1 MPEDKI
7 QCETS
12 ADTAKISAGNTEV
25 LSVEG
30 IADDS
35 VVSAVRVDGHTVS
48 VNIERKVK
56 QSEDNTAGGD
66 LAPLDLVVSLNGSGI
81 KADTEALE
89 KAGSGGAALDI
100 SCVVTSIAAAGEED
114 RQTVS
119 SSLPVK
125 AENDILIGP
134 DPAAKNSNSR
144 RLTEAQLTGS
154 GYESVEPVDVYWMDN
169 NNEENKRPGYT
180 AGSDIPP
187 FEPELCFTYTDKYGN
202 PLSGAEAV
210 KLTEENMAQFGIDQ
224 LPEISVSVPGS
235 GRYTVQVEGE
245 LPTVITYTDEYG
257 DMVSGYPK
265 YVSWSLEAPD
275 VDGYSFRDINDDN
288 RDDYPSAQN
297 TGWYYL
303 LYDNYS
309 ITFTLHSGSFTPD
322 HDALEQAVLN
332 DFGLNIITGGTDEN
346 KLGFAALAEQ
356 GRFVISESEDGNSG
370 TITIRDLWRYNFDG
384 SRIIYNVEA
393 QNNIITAEGMEE
405 GDQYSVIYDNAL
417 VPNYGSVTDKVYSG
431 GTVYLTLSGTTDYE
445 ATKKWLDPEGS
456 KRPTGEI
463 QLWRYTEGAGY
474 NTAAPVRDQNGN
486 ILIIELNGQDE
497 QELKFPAENITVEGV
512 MGALPKYDIEGN
524 RYVYAVREYLN
535 GETAEGEDADNYE
548 QVFGNVEDA
557 SGTVTD
563 TLPEGTA
570 ERAAGNTFVYDGG
583 VLSNR
588 INDTVKTTA
597 VKTWQASAFQSELSD
612 VKIEMK
618 LQYRAAGTEEPW
630 QDVTDTDG
638 EVTVVTMDEFMAEA
652 LTGTE
657 DMDVPKYGPLGRELE
672 YRWIES
678 AVYQGDSDNLL
689 TDGGLFNLVHTGR
702 EITYKSTSEYSEDGL
717 ETYITNNIVNTID
730 YDIIKVWR
738 DENGEKIEAPEGAEV
753 TFVIYQTLSGEELT
767 EDKIVAEVVMDG
779 VPDDEATELPGGL
792 TFMET
797 EPWKGKV
804 DLLPEFDR
812 TGARYEYT
820 LLESGIFENYFPVYE
835 TTRSEEDFGYDTT
848 VINQPGEGNRILV
861 RKDWVDNSDSEH
873 RGDVKI
879 EVYNRRTNAKVGEVT
894 LGDNIWTDWVGIGAL
909 EPEDVYILE
918 TSVTTDKEYDTNASK
933 LSAGDP
939 TPESH
944 IYETDNHRYEATY
957 SEAVQIQ
964 NDVMYQVANRRLGN
978 IDVTVIKTWLDG
990 DGSIREELQKKLSE
1004 LPEESRITP
1013 ALRLEF
1019 TEEDANDEGYE
1030 ITYTHVNE
1038 ADYVTLGSSDVAIE
1052 DKDEKPVSS
1061 VQKIDL
1067 DQDSSEYYFFGL
1079 PKYDT
1084 AGDIAHYTAREVW
1097 VLEENSTVVY
1107 TLSDLA
1113 SSENESYRQIYELVK
1128 EYETVYGETKYEVSE
1143 LHDRDTQ
1150 SLEIVNR
1157 LAGDK
1162 DLSWYKEW
1170 NDAYNVQNNLRPDIY
1185 LDVYR
1190 VGHTDPDDP
1199 NRTVTELYLENYR
1212 WHAPE
1217 DEGQTYD
1224 WEAVISNAPKYDPLG
1239 YEYRYYAVEQ
1249 TQVEDSAFDYLDT
1262 VYKDGETYL
1271 GTEYDP
1277 EREAVSDKKVIAVS
1291 SDSNHYA
1298 LQETGTFVNNIH
1310 KSVTING
1317 YKLWTD
1323 LPAGYEMKNL
1333 PGVRFSLMQSTD
1345 VSDPEEVATLTVS
1358 DWNAVSSNGRYS
1370 IGFEYYG
1377 ENHIQISD
1385 GQTVVTGEKDAAR
1398 LEKYDEDGY
1407 LYNYTIEEKILWPS
1421 EDEPYEEGGE
1431 HVVFNIDPVT
1441 NTYQIVN
1448 GYLGVK
1454 GQIDVKKL
1462 LCLPMD
1468 GNEPAAYPAVTFRV
1482 SRTFIENDGNVSDKE
1497 IVTSK
1502 VISSA
1507 AVRTAYGEQAPDNGV
1522 VELALTFED
1531 MPKYAPNGSEYVYTV
1546 EEIKKNL
1553 NGYDTWAAAGDVL
1566 WDDISTDENLGTD
1579 VGNITAERDN
1589 KVDATFANAQ
1599 PEDKEKVTISGQKK
1613 WTDYD
1618 DVFGLRPDKD
1628 EFTNSLTLYRSAQ
1641 SQPGQNNPIAETEVP
1656 AGSYKITVEAGETSP
1671 WQYKIE
1677 GTEDSGELERYAP
1690 NGMPW
1695 KYVVREDTAN
1705 TVYTVSPSSAGQSG
1719 STAQDGNVTVT
1730 AINNSIQTSAAYR
1743 KNWVNTEGEP
1753 VTEDYLGT
1761 DLTVSFKLQ
1770 VAEKNDD
1777 GTLGQWQDAETYFED
1792 NLTEDVIKKVF
1803 GSKSFTAELKG
1814 RVDSDIWSKGGSF
1827 TALPRVIVKDG
1838 GQEITNLSYRTV
1850 ESSIS
1855 YGEVTQTVTVSSTAG
1870 NKGYTYTYSGGL
1882 FSSGKDS
1889 YVNSDNTAVNKI
1901 ETVDMTVTK
1910 EWHGDNGNAYGSR
1923 PDTGRTNYTWEIT
1936 FVIQRSTDDK
1946 TWENVPVYTGEN
1958 SSEDL
1963 TVTLYGTDDDDS
1975 LGAVIEDLPKTD
1987 LNGNPYSYRAREL
2000 QPDHG
2005 ISDGK
2010 VNESDIVYSGIFHDT
2025 YAASYYDKGFAT
2037 TAVNSLQ
2044 TTEVYA
2050 QKNWIGED
2058 RTGVMFKLQY
2068 LADDGGDGKW
2078 TDLVSV
2084 RVDGTK
2090 DEDPSEPYYEYDQW
2104 KAVWKDLPEVLAG
2117 SLTDEDGNTQ
2127 YRVTE
2132 TLPSGYMQ
2140 TESSVGDKYGCSEY
2154 FFTNIKTVN
2163 LTVNKRW
2170 NTTDH
2175 YTLPADGIKVGIF
2188 RTTADSIPESDH
2200 VPVTDSDGDPVTAV
2214 LKASGWTGTFKDLPK
2229 YDEKGNPYIY
2239 YARELDSDGNPYEQ
2253 NDRTDELLIYQTD
2266 NGAAGENSFTTS
2278 VRNVELID
2286 ISGAKTWLDGS
2297 GIYGSRPDSLSLTLQ
2312 RNITGG
2318 EKETVDMTPEWNI
2331 PSGSDRW
2338 TYVYSDL
2345 PYADPQGN
2353 VYTYTVTETV
2363 PEAEGTAGEEGDRYQ
2378 SSQSGHN
2385 LTNTLTGTTGIRGT
2399 KVWIDDGEDVRPDS
2413 ITLTL
2418 YRQAGAAGE
2427 KEAVTGAEPEWS
2439 KDGSEWTYVYE
2450 DLPKYDGNGV
2460 KYIYSVSED
2469 VPSGYELTEQNDTS
2483 LTNTQLTDVSVSKI
2497 WGTADGAQIPE
2508 YVTVALYRAKDQN
2521 GGHMS
2526 PVLDGD
2532 GNQIT
2537 MNLTADT
2544 GWQGTFR
2551 DLLKY
2556 DPDTGERYYYGIA
2569 EVYVSGGNGETGSLG
2584 DYIVKYNGD
2593 EANGFVI
2600 TNITPIEI
2608 SGTKTWIDG
2617 SNASGTRPES
2627 IELTLYRSVAGGA
2640 EETVDAEAV
2649 WTKDGDVWTY
2659 VYSNLPMTDDEGNI
2673 YTYRVE
2679 ESQPEAVNGENDTYQ
2694 MTQNGYD
2701 LTNTLTGTTGL
2712 TGVKTW
2718 IDDGEDVRPDSI
2730 TLTLYRQAGAAG
2742 EKEAVTGAEPE
2753 WSKDGSEW
2761 TYVYE
2766 DLPKY
2771 DGNGVKY
2778 IYSVSEDVPSGY
2790 ELTEQNDTSLTNTQL
2805 TDVSVSKIWGTAD
2818 GAQIPEY
2825 VTVALYRA
2833 KDQNGGHMSPV
2844 LDGDGNQI
2852 TMNLTADTG
2861 WQGTFRDLLKY
2872 DPDTG
2877 ERYYYGIAEV
2887 YVSGGNGETGSLGDY
2902 IVKYNGDEANGFVI
2916 TNITPI
2922 EISGTKTW
2930 IDGSNASG
2938 TRPESIEL
2946 TLYRSVAGGAEETV
2960 DAEAVWTKD
2969 GDVWTYVYSNLPMT
2983 DDEGNIY
2990 TYRVEESQPE
3000 AVNGEN
3006 DTYQMTQNGY
3016 DLTNTL
3022 TGTTG
3027 IRGTKVWRDNGWTD
3041 RGEIVLTL
3049 YANGQKYAEDTFR
3062 GIGNVWEYSFDD
3074 LPKYDEN
3081 GVLIVYEVREE
3092 SVPDGYDVK
3101 YTEDGIENI
3110 QQGTL
3115 TVTKTV
3121 TGTDGEK
3128 DRLFTFTV
3136 YLDDQTINGTYD
3148 DMTFV
3153 NGKARISLRDG
3164 DSATAAGLPAY
3175 TGYTVVENGADED
3188 GYTVKATGAVGEI
3201 QPGATADVSFINHR
3215 DTAEDGETPK
3225 TGDDSMLPDIALMAA
3240 AGAMFTLFLRK
3251 RMRSGE

>member
-1 MPEDKI
+1 MKKVGFTRHLLIFVLAFAMVINMVPIYGIQKVSAEGSAPVTVEWTPAVGIARTGQTVSVKLNAALPADMAVSEDKKIQIDLSKQEAYMLTDFLNEDGSLKEKITAATGQEISLSEKEDGQGYTLGFTLDRDYPELSATFAVSAAGDNRTREYSLNVAAEDVTAVSGQTGEKAEIDYAGSALTFETAFGWTADISSGEENIVIKNGDFPDHTANIAVAPIDDGQRLYTQSQKINITFDLSEGGCLPEDKI

-81 KADTEALE
+81 KADAEALE
-89 KAGSGGAALDI
+89 EAGSGGAALDI

-125 AENDILIGP
+125 AENDILSGP
-134 DPAAKNSNSR
+134 NPAAKNSNSR

-187 FEPELCFTYTDKYGN
+187 FEPELCFTYTDKDGN

-210 KLTEENMAQFGIDQ
+210 ELTEENMAQFGIDQ
-224 LPEISVSVPGS
+224 LPEISVSAPGS

-309 ITFTLHSGSFTPD
+309 ITFTLRSGSFTPD

-456 KRPTGEI
+456 RRPTGEI

-630 QDVTDTDG
+630 QDVTDTNG
-638 EVTVVTMDEFMAEA
+638 EVTVVTMDEFMAET

-689 TDGGLFNLVHTGR
+689 TDGGLFTLVHTGR

-738 DENGEKIEAPEGAEV
+738 DENGEEIEAPEGAEV

-933 LSAGDP
+933 LSAGDL

-957 SEAVQIQ
+957 SEAVPIQ

-1030 ITYTHVNE
+1030 ITYTHVDE
-1038 ADYVTLGSSDVAIE
+1038 ADSVTLGSSDVTIK
-1052 DKDEKPVSS
+1052 DKDGKPVSS

-1097 VLEENSTVVY
+1097 VLEQDSTVVY

-1277 EREAVSDKKVIAVS
+1277 EREAVYDKKVIAVS
-1291 SDSNHYA
+1291 SYSNHYA

-1323 LPAGYEMKNL
+1323 LPAGYETKNL
-1333 PGVRFSLMQSTD
+1333 PGVSFSLMQSTD
-1345 VSDPEEVATLTVS
+1345 VSEPKEVATLTVI

-1398 LEKYDEDGY
+1398 LEKYDENGY
-1407 LYNYTIEEKILWPS
+1407 LYNYTIEEKILWPL
-1421 EDEPYEEGGE
+1421 EDEPDEEGGK
-1431 HVVFNIDPVT
+1431 HVVFNIDPAT

-1468 GNEPAAYPAVTFRV
+1468 GDEPAAYPAVTFRV
-1482 SRTFIENDGNVSDKE
+1482 SRTFTENDGSVSDKE

-1507 AVRTAYGEQAPDNGV
+1507 AVRTAYGKTPDNGV

-1546 EEIKKNL
+1546 EEIKTNL
-1553 NGYDTWAAAGDVL
+1553 NGYNTWAAAGDVL
-1566 WDDISTDENLGTD
+1566 WDDIRTDENLGTD

-1589 KVDATFANAQ
+1589 EVDATFANAQ

-1628 EFTNSLTLYRSAQ
+1628 EFTKSLTLYRSAP

-1777 GTLGQWQDAETYFED
+1777 GTLGQWHDAETYFKD

-1803 GSKSFTAELKG
+1803 GNKSFTAELKG
-1814 RVDSDIWSKGGSF
+1814 RVDSDTWSKGGSF
-1827 TALPRVIVKDG
+1827 TALPRVIVKGG

-1870 NKGYTYTYSGGL
+1870 NEGYTYTYSDGL

-1910 EWHGDNGNAYGSR
+1910 EWRGDNGNAYGSR

-1946 TWENVPVYTGEN
+1946 TWEDVPVYTGEN
-1958 SSEDL
+1958 NSEDL

-1975 LGAVIEDLPKTD
+1975 LSAVIEDLPKTD
-1987 LNGNPYSYRAREL
+1987 LNGKSYSYRAREL

-2010 VNESDIVYSGIFHDT
+2010 VNESDIVYSGTFHDT
-2025 YAASYYDKGFAT
+2025 YAASYDDNEPFAT

-2058 RTGVMFKLQY
+2058 RTGVTFKLQY

-2090 DEDPSEPYYEYDQW
+2090 DEDPSEPYHEYDQW

-2132 TLPSGYMQ
+2132 TLPAGYMQ
-2140 TESSVGDKYGCSEY
+2140 TESSVGDEYGYPEY
-2154 FFTNIKTVN
+2154 SFTNIKTVN

-2188 RTTADSIPESDH
+2188 RTTADSIPESGH

-2229 YDEKGNPYIY
+2229 YDEQGNPYIY

-2253 NDRTDELLIYQTD
+2253 NDRTDELLIYHTD

-2378 SSQSGHN
+2378 SSQNGYD
-2385 LTNTLTGTTGIRGT
+2385 LTNTLTGTTGLTGVKT
-2399 KVWIDDGEDVRPDS
+2399 WIDDGEDVRPDS

-2427 KEAVTGAEPEWS
+2427 KEAVAGAEPEWS

-2460 KYIYSVSED
+2460 KYIYTVEEN
-2469 VPSGYELTEQNDTS
+2469 VPGDYAITAADGKDIV
-2483 LTNTQLTDVSVSKI
+2483 NTQLTDVSVSKI

-2508 YVTVALYRAKDQN
+2508 YVTVALYRAKDQD

-2537 MNLTADT
+2537 MDLTADT

-2627 IELTLYRSVAGGA
+2627 IELTLYRSVAGEA

-2659 VYSNLPMTDDEGNI
+2659 VYSDLPMTDDEGNI

-2679 ESQPEAVNGENDTYQ
+2679 ESQPEAVNGENDIYQ

-2701 LTNTLTGTTGL
+2701 LTNTLTGTT
-2712 TGVKTW
+2712 
-2718 IDDGEDVRPDSI
+2718 R
-2730 TLTLYRQAGAAG
+2730 
-2742 EKEAVTGAEPE
+2742 
-2753 WSKDGSEW
+2753 
-2761 TYVYE
+2761 
-2766 DLPKY
+2766 
-2771 DGNGVKY
+2771 
-2778 IYSVSEDVPSGY
+2778 
-2790 ELTEQNDTSLTNTQL
+2790 
-2805 TDVSVSKIWGTAD
+2805 
-2818 GAQIPEY
+2818 
-2825 VTVALYRA
+2825 
-2833 KDQNGGHMSPV
+2833 
-2844 LDGDGNQI
+2844 
-2852 TMNLTADTG
+2852 
-2861 WQGTFRDLLKY
+2861 
-2872 DPDTG
+2872 
-2877 ERYYYGIAEV
+2877 
-2887 YVSGGNGETGSLGDY
+2887 
-2902 IVKYNGDEANGFVI
+2902 
-2916 TNITPI
+2916 
-2922 EISGTKTW
+2922 
-2930 IDGSNASG
+2930 
-2938 TRPESIEL
+2938 
-2946 TLYRSVAGGAEETV
+2946 
-2960 DAEAVWTKD
+2960 
-2969 GDVWTYVYSNLPMT
+2969 
-2983 DDEGNIY
+2983 
-2990 TYRVEESQPE
+2990 
-3000 AVNGEN
+3000 
-3006 DTYQMTQNGY
+3006 
-3016 DLTNTL
+3016 
-3022 TGTTG
+3022 

-3110 QQGTL
+3110 QQGAL

-3128 DRLFTFTV
+3128 DRLFSFTV

-3188 GYTVKATGAVGEI
+3188 GYIVKATGAVGEI

-3225 TGDDSMLPDIALMAA
+3225 TGDDSMFPDIALMAA
-3240 AGAMFTLFLRK
+3240 AGVMFTLFLRK